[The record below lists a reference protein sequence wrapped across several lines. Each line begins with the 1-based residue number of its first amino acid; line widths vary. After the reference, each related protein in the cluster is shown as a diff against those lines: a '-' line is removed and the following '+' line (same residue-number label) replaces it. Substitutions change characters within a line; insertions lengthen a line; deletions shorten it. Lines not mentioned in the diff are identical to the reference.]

1 MEILSN
7 CPVTIACLVSG
18 GASKPDFSMQ
28 PFDALSMRAVL
39 AEANPILLNRRV
51 EKIQQISRDEVVIS
65 LRSKAGT
72 VHLLVSAQ
80 ASFGRICLLP
90 TPPAPKGSNPPP
102 FCQLLRKHLTSAIL
116 MELTQL
122 PGERVVDLVFACSDE
137 LGNRS
142 SKSLTAEIM
151 GRHSNLILW
160 DIDTNKILGASH
172 VVTAEMSRQREVSA
186 GLTYVRPP
194 KQEKPGIFA
203 LSHDEFDKAYARL
216 QASYA
221 AASETQNDGAE
232 KSQGGEIKTYE
243 QWLMANFAGLGR
255 HLAEEIVEAAKLP
268 DAISKETT
276 STAERDELWKR
287 IESIQNISNYAPSMR
302 IDLTKFSVLSWWKE
316 ESRGAELW
324 KEHSSANEMIDSY
337 FKGVQLRTEIQQL
350 KDRIRSEL
358 KTENDKLQQRME
370 LAKKLLC
377 ESADHDRFKKFG
389 DTILAHLNEIKPGQ
403 SKLECP
409 DMFAETEQ
417 MLSIEL
423 NPNVSASQN
432 AQNYYRR
439 FAKARTRS
447 KTASASAQDA
457 NDKLAEVQAC
467 TLTLEKAETLN
478 DLQSLKEKVLDRGR
492 KAEAVPSKP
501 QSTHGSQREHKAS
514 HPRLLSTKSSD
525 GFTILVGRNK
535 QENDVLVSKLAHPH
549 DIWLHAQG
557 LEGAHVLI
565 KLPNKKDPPL
575 STLKE
580 AAQIAARFAKIGL
593 GGKVKVIY
601 TYGKYVRKIAKD
613 KPGLV
618 RYENEKTLE
627 VDTAAPLPEA
637 LRKFFS

>member
-1 MEILSN
+1 
-7 CPVTIACLVSG
+7 
-18 GASKPDFSMQ
+18 MQ
-28 PFDALSMRAVL
+28 PFDALSMRAIL
-39 AEANPILLNRRV
+39 AEANPVLLNRRV

-72 VHLLVSAQ
+72 SHLLVSAQ
-80 ASFGRICLLP
+80 ASFGRICLVM
-90 TPPAPKGSNPPP
+90 TPPVPKGTNPPQ
-102 FCQLLRKHLTSAIL
+102 FCQLLRKHLSSGIL
-116 MELTQL
+116 TGMTQL
-122 PGERVVDLVFACSDE
+122 PGERIVDLVFACSDE

-142 SKSLTAEIM
+142 TKCLTAEIM

-160 DIDTNKILGASH
+160 DTDTNKILGASH
-172 VVTAEMSRQREVSA
+172 NVTAEMSRQREVAA

-194 KQEKPGIFA
+194 KQEKPGIFS
-203 LSHDEFDKAYARL
+203 LSKEDFDKAF
-216 QASYA
+216 SNIKIVMGSPPSA
-221 AASETQNDGAE
+221 AAKDEKSTAENVGTQDRSATSETSTTGADV
-232 KSQGGEIKTYE
+232 KSYE

-268 DAISKETT
+268 DTI
-276 STAERDELWKR
+276 TAESSNEDTREKLWKR
-287 IESIQNISNYAPSMR
+287 INSIQDASGFSPSMR
-302 IDLTKFSVLSWWKE
+302 NDLSKFSVLSWWKE
-316 ESRGAELW
+316 EPSSETAW
-324 KEHSSANEMIDSY
+324 KEFPTSNDMIEGY

-370 LAKKLLC
+370 LAKKLLG
-377 ESADHDRFKKFG
+377 ESENHDRYKKFG

-409 DMFAETEQ
+409 DMFAETEK

-423 NPNVSASQN
+423 NPNVSPSQN
-432 AQNYYRR
+432 AQNYYRQ

-447 KTASASAQDA
+447 KTAAASAQDA
-457 NDKLAEVQAC
+457 SDKLAEVNAC
-467 TLTLEKAETLN
+467 TQTLEKAETLN

-492 KAEAVPSKP
+492 RADAVTKAHS
-501 QSTHGSQREHKAS
+501 GSAAPREHKANQL
-514 HPRLLSTKSSD
+514 RLMSTKSSD
-525 GFTILVGRNK
+525 GFTIIVGRNK

-565 KLPNKKDPPL
+565 KLPNKKDPPQT
-575 STLKE
+575 TLKE
-580 AAQIAARFAKIGL
+580 AAQIAARFAKAGL
-593 GGKVKVIY
+593 GGKVKVVY

-627 VDTAAPLPEA
+627 VDTAAPMPA
-637 LRKFFS
+637 TLRKLFS